1 MVDSKRLAV
10 ATMLGVVAFLS
21 KAWLPTPI
29 DKMFIVVQALTFALA
44 SLIVGGWGAT
54 YASIVNGALLSVIR
68 AGFFPF
74 SLIFSVIY
82 GSLIDGFIRTFKVRS
97 GSQVKTGR
105 LMASLALSTA
115 IIGLITIQITT
126 MIGLMPIV
134 PILYIIIFIVG
145 VLNGIAA
152 GYLTSL
158 IWNKY
163 LTHRLKTSKIKFQNS

>member
-1 MVDSKRLAV
+1 MDSKRLAV

-29 DKMFIVVQALTFALA
+29 DKMFVVVQAFTFALA
-44 SLIVGGWGAT
+44 SLLVGRWGAT

-82 GSLIDGFIRTFKVRS
+82 GLLIDGFAYIFKVKSDTKVRT
-97 GSQVKTGR
+97 VK
-105 LMASLALSTA
+105 LMASLTLSTA

-126 MIGLMPIV
+126 MIGLIPII
-134 PILYIIIFIVG
+134 PILYLIIFIIG
-145 VLNGIAA
+145 VVNGIVA

-163 LTHRLKTSKIKFQNS
+163 LIHHLKRV

>member
-1 MVDSKRLAV
+1 MDDKRLAV
-10 ATMLGVVAFLS
+10 ATMLGIIAFLS

-29 DKMFIVVQALTFALA
+29 DKMFIVVQALTFTLA
-44 SLIVGGWGAT
+44 SLLVGGWGAT
-54 YASIVNGALLSVIR
+54 YASIVNGILLSIIR

-82 GSLIDGFIRTFKVRS
+82 GSLIDGFTYIFKVKS
-97 GSQVKTGR
+97 NTKVKTVK
-105 LMASLALSTA
+105 LIASLTLSTA

-126 MIGLMPIV
+126 MIGLMPTI
-134 PILYIIIFIVG
+134 PILYLIIFIIG
-145 VLNGIAA
+145 VANGIAA

-163 LTHRLKTSKIKFQNS
+163 LTHHLKRI